1 MAILTAEVAVR
12 YEDVSYAE
20 IKDPFDRI
28 IVATAWAAAI
38 LLVTADGTINRLGG
52 QSESS
57 AIAAKARGPTALA
70 DGWSDGVR
78 AGEWPANWDQGA
90 QVIKVAARR
99 SREAVPRCRGR
110 RRATLPATGGR
121 CSGPAR
127 CR

>member
-1 MAILTAEVAVR
+1 MAVLTGDVAAR

-57 AIAAKARGPTALA
+57 ANAAKARGPTALA
-70 DGWSDGVR
+70 DGWSNGVR
-78 AGEWPANWDQGA
+78 AGEWA
-90 QVIKVAARR
+90 
-99 SREAVPRCRGR
+99 S
-110 RRATLPATGGR
+110 
-121 CSGPAR
+121 
-127 CR
+127 